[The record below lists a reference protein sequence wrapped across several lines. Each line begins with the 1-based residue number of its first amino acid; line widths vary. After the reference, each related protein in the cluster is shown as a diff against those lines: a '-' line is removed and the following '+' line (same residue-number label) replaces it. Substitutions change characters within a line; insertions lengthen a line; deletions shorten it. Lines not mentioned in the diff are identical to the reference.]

1 MMVCKNEY
9 FYLVEENG
17 KSEILSRDVMLDK
30 YPYELIVFYEKR
42 INIKPAEINMMVL
55 WWTKS
60 KSYVFD
66 RRKIKIWSELNLF
79 ENNLFYFSFCYP
91 KFFRRIS
98 SKELSYQK
106 AFLSIFNIFKTFFL
120 EKYFSYKYEW

>member
-1 MMVCKNEY
+1 MVCKNEY

-60 KSYVFD
+60 KSYVLD
-66 RRKIKIWSELNLF
+66 RRNIKIWSELNLF
-79 ENNLFYFSFCYP
+79 
-91 KFFRRIS
+91 
-98 SKELSYQK
+98 
-106 AFLSIFNIFKTFFL
+106 
-120 EKYFSYKYEW
+120 